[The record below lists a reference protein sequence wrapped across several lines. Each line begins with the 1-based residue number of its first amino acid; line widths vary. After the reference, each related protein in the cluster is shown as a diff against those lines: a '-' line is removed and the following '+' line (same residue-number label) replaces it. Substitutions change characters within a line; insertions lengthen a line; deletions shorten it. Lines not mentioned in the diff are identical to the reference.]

1 MPQGKSIRIHLAD
14 GTVTGVR
21 HAEVVNWTG
30 QAIICPRTRV
40 PELADWNEAIRPGV
54 YILFGSDPES
64 AQPLAYVGEAENV
77 YDRLQQQVANKEFWV
92 ETVFFSNKDQ
102 NLTKAHVKYLESRFL
117 ELASAGK
124 RYKLENGNIPV
135 RPALPRGDRDSME
148 EFIGQARGL
157 LGVLGHRILEPA
169 PAATAAVQS
178 QDHPSAIAAES
189 HRENL
194 VGVELFLHAS
204 NLSAKA
210 VLADEGLVVRA
221 GSQAA
226 KDSTTKLQ
234 LGYRKLRENLLAQ
247 GILSDAGAVL
257 TFSSDQLFS
266 SPSQAAA
273 VIVGY
278 SINGRYHWRDANG
291 VSLSTIEESSSDLE
305 TRS

>member
-1 MPQGKSIRIHLAD
+1 MPQGKSIRIHLTD
-14 GTVTGVR
+14 GTVTGIR

-40 PELADWNEAIRPGV
+40 PDLADWNEATRPGV
-54 YILFGSDPES
+54 YILFGSDPDSE
-64 AQPLAYVGEAENV
+64 QPLAYVGEAENV
-77 YDRLQQQVANKEFWV
+77 YDRLHQQVASKEFWV

-135 RPALPRGDRDSME
+135 QPALPRGDRDSME
-148 EFIGQARGL
+148 EFIEQARGL
-157 LGVLGHRILEPA
+157 LGVLGHRILEPP
-169 PAATAAVQS
+169 PAVKAGVQS
-178 QDHPSAIAAES
+178 QPSAIATER

-210 VLADEGLVVRA
+210 VLTDEGLVVRA

-257 TFSSDQLFS
+257 TFSSDQLFT

-291 VSLSTIEESSSDLE
+291 VSLSAIEES
-305 TRS
+305 RGI